1 MLRLTSKKDY
11 NKLRQSHNK
20 IIGRFFIVVFLPE
33 EDIKES
39 AAGIT
44 VSKKIG
50 NAVVRNKVKRR
61 IRAFL
66 RFYTLRP
73 STPGFIS
80 KHIMCLLNN
89 ISIYLIIFY
98 KKNISLFLP
107 ASCRFSP
114 TCSTYSLEAF
124 KKYSFLKALYLSI
137 KRILKCHPFHPGGYD
152 PLP

>member
-73 STPGFIS
+73 STPGFI
-80 KHIMCLLNN
+80 CN
-89 ISIYLIIFY
+89 IIALPSVVSTDW
-98 KKNISLFLP
+98 IS
-107 ASCRFSP
+107 
-114 TCSTYSLEAF
+114 F
-124 KKYSFLKALYLSI
+124 KKDLQYCLDKLANTLCAYSTTFQSI
-137 KRILKCHPFHPGGYD
+137 
-152 PLP
+152 